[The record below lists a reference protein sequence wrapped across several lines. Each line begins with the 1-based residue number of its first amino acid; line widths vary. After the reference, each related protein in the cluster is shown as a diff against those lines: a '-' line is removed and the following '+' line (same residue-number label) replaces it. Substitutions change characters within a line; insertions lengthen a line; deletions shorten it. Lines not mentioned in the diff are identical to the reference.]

1 MADLLALLLPLAE
14 GRSQNPD
21 EGGGVAV
28 ILGIVVLVVVVI
40 GTAWFLVGRAAGRR
54 RGVRDPGA

>member
-1 MADLLALLLPLAE
+1 VVDLLALLLPLAE

-21 EGGGVAV
+21 DGGGVGL
-28 ILGIVVLVVVVI
+28 ILGILLVLVLVI
-40 GTAWFLVGRAAGRR
+40 GIAWFLVGRAASRR